1 MKKNW
6 MVFAL
11 AAVMTT
17 TACTSN
23 SNAKSTDSTNYS
35 ASNLSENTKTATQ
48 ETNQSGR
55 EQTKSKVV
63 STATAITT
71 EKYSARDS
79 DPSWNEQTASKI
91 EVSNGEAKVSG
102 KGASYKDGVLT
113 VSAAGTYVF
122 SGTSSNFQ
130 IVVSAAKTDKVQL
143 VLNGVNFTNKTGS
156 VLDIKTADKVFLT
169 LNEGSKNTFTD
180 GESYKDTADGSP
192 DATVYS
198 KSDLTINGNG
208 ALTVQANYKDAVK
221 SKDEL
226 TITGGNITV
235 NAKEDALTGKDS
247 LAIKDGTFVIQAG
260 KDGLK
265 ASNDTD
271 AQKGWISIDGGKFTI
286 QAGSDAV
293 QSETLLEVNG
303 GNFDIKSGSGAEVVS
318 AASKK
323 NGQNG
328 ALNQNMM
335 PGGGQNAPQP
345 PEGGTP
351 PNGQRPSGGER
362 KGRPPKGQRPSDG
375 QGNGSQNQ
383 NMTPGGGQNAPQPP
397 EGGTPPNGQRPPDGN
412 GTQQQQKS
420 SKKGNASSTMGIE
433 NEGTDSGKDRVK
445 KNQNNSPTT
454 QGGTDSK
461 TKQSSNQ
468 SASTTSTS
476 NKESKKGLKSGGN
489 LVINNGTFVIN
500 SEDDTIHSNQSA
512 YINGGTMKLS
522 SGDDG
527 IHAEEDLI
535 IKGNLNI
542 LIEKS
547 EEGLEGKRV
556 KVEDGKVTLSSAD
569 DGINATDGSSSG
581 NGDERQEGVAVEI
594 SGGTITVY
602 AEGDG
607 VDSNGDLIVSGG
619 ETVIYGLSS
628 GGNGM
633 LDYNGSATIKSGTF
647 AAIGTSDMFQGFAGT
662 QKSIVWFFNSS
673 QFSTEALTITDE
685 SGKTLYTLSPKTQY
699 QAVFFSSESL
709 KEGKTYTLKRGGQTV
724 SQITVL
730 GSESRQTVQ

>member
-6 MVFAL
+6 MVLAL

-48 ETNQSGR
+48 ETNQSGS

-79 DPSWNEQTASKI
+79 DPSWNEQTATKI

-122 SGTSSNFQ
+122 SGTSGNFQ

-143 VLNGVNFTNKTGS
+143 VLNGVNLTNKTGS

-169 LNEGSKNTFTD
+169 LNEGSKNTFID
-180 GESYKDTADGSP
+180 GASYKDTADGSP
-192 DATVYS
+192 DATVFS
-198 KSDLTINGNG
+198 KSDLTINGSG
-208 ALTVQANYKDAVK
+208 ALTVKANYKDAVK

-286 QAGSDAV
+286 QAGNDAV

-303 GNFDIKSGSGAEVVS
+303 GTFDIKSGGGAEALS
-318 AASKK
+318 AASKNK
-323 NGQNG
+323 GQNG
-328 ALNQNMM
+328 APNQNMM

-351 PNGQRPSGGER
+351 PNGQRPPDEGR
-362 KGRPPKGQRPSDG
+362 PGRPPKGQRSSDG

-383 NMTPGGGQNAPQPP
+383 NMTPGGGQNAPQSPSGQP
-397 EGGTPPNGQRPPDGN
+397 SSNGD
-412 GTQQQQKS
+412 GTQQQQKP
-420 SKKGNASSTMGIE
+420 SKKGNASSTTGTK
-433 NEGTDSGKDRVK
+433 NEGTGSGKNGMK

-454 QGGTDSK
+454 QGQTDSK

-468 SASTTSTS
+468 SASNQSTS

-535 IKGNLNI
+535 IKGNSNV

-594 SGGTITVY
+594 SGGTVTVY

-619 ETVIYGLSS
+619 QTVIYGPSS

-647 AAIGTSDMFQGFAGT
+647 AAVGTSDMFQGFAGT
-662 QKSIVWFFNSS
+662 QKSIVWFFNSRQS
-673 QFSTEALTITDE
+673 STEALAITDE

-699 QAVFFSSESL
+699 QAVFFSSENL